1 MTLNQLEAITA
12 QTRAQHARKDR
23 QKTSMEMASDKSV
36 DKSAGRGSGAE
47 DFSAMSNM
55 LGKVLLKMNEDNAK
69 AREMDKMARE
79 MDKRVNE
86 ESIKLLADKLEAL
99 QLTQLKSLEAQKAI
113 VRTPLPK
120 YAGKAGE
127 FDDWK
132 QGVLTC
138 IKSNDWTDEKRVLE
152 VLPSALSGQA
162 HQVYTS
168 FTNEQK
174 SSLEALFSALKQ
186 SLEPE
191 GKAHNRELFVKA
203 KRNPGESMR
212 AFISRCNVYITRA
225 DEIDNVA
232 DSTWANP
239 FVVEKIYANLSHL
252 DRKFLKNSMGKSE
265 DVQQLCE
272 KADELLSM
280 SEEVVGSC
288 DQNESGKIWQMP
300 PPTTPAHPQ
309 QYPHT
314 FVHSHNQMN
323 PWQGWGMGPRP
334 NGTWQRNGRTN
345 PHTPRPGGGRGG
357 RGGSWGGGRPRSPR
371 GQQTVDKTPLN

>member
-1 MTLNQLEAITA
+1 
-12 QTRAQHARKDR
+12 
-23 QKTSMEMASDKSV
+23 MEMASDKS
-36 DKSAGRGSGAE
+36 GERSGGKGGGTE
-47 DFSAMSNM
+47 EFNAMSNM

-79 MDKRVNE
+79 MDKRVNA
-86 ESIKLLADKLEAL
+86 ESLKLLADKLEAL

-138 IKSNDWTDEKRVLE
+138 IKTNDWTDEKRVLE

-162 HQVYTS
+162 HRVYTS

-174 SSLEALFSALKQ
+174 SSLEALFAALKQ

-191 GKAHNRELFVKA
+191 GKSHNRELFVKA

-232 DSTWANP
+232 DSAWANP

-265 DVQQLCE
+265 DVQKLCE

-280 SEEVVGSC
+280 SEDVVGSC
-288 DQNESGKIWQMP
+288 SQNENGKAWQMP
-300 PPTTPAHPQ
+300 ISASPAQPQ
-309 QYPHT
+309 QFPHPMN
-314 FVHSHNQMN
+314 HNLNQMH
-323 PWQGWGMGPRP
+323 PWQGWGMGPQP
-334 NGTWQRNGRTN
+334 NYNWQRPYHPH
-345 PHTPRPGGGRGG
+345 PHTSRPGGGGRGG
-357 RGGSWGGGRPRSPR
+357 RQRATRQRPIR
-371 GQQTVDKTPLN
+371 GQQTTEQKPLN